1 MSKFLPDYTSP
12 YFSFKDFFSSILSR
26 QLEQSKCPF
35 LVQNDLVDLSIS
47 FLQIRHLN
55 MGVIEIN
62 SYVFKSF
69 I

>member
-1 MSKFLPDYTSP
+1 MRT
-12 YFSFKDFFSSILSR
+12 FFSSILSK

-55 MGVIEIN
+55 MGAIEIN
-62 SYVFKSF
+62 SSYFQSF